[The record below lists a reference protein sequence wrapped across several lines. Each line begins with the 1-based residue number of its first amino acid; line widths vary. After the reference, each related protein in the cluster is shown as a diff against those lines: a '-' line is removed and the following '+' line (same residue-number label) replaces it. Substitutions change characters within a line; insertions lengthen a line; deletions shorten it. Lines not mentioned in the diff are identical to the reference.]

1 MNRDELFTKL
11 MDLDERKKNS
21 ILARTFGFFEHIE
34 NDGKVEFTPE
44 RFFSM
49 VESFVEAE

>member
-1 MNRDELFTKL
+1 MNRDELFEKL
-11 MDLDERKKNS
+11 MALEEKKKNS

-34 NDGKVEFTPE
+34 SDRKEDFTPE